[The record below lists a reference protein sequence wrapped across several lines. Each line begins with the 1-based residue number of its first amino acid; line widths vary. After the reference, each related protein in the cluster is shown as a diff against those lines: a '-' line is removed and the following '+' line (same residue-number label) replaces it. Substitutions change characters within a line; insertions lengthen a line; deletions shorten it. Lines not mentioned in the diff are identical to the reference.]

1 MGMKAAPFL
10 LLFWAASAW
19 AQPSRAADEF
29 QTSAGVV
36 KITPI
41 HHASLMIQ
49 GGGVVIH
56 VDPFHE
62 GDYAGLPM
70 ADLVLITHDHF
81 DHMDAKALALVRNS
95 KTVVMAPAAVA
106 ASINGVTV
114 LANSDARDFGAWK
127 IEAVP
132 AYNLVRGPA
141 AGQLFH
147 PKGRGNGYVLTYG
160 GKRFYFSGDT
170 EGVPEM
176 RALKDIDVAYVC
188 MNLPYTMPPDEAAA
202 AVRAFKPRVVIPY
215 HYRNSDLGVFQKAL
229 DGSGV
234 EVRIR
239 DFYR

>member
-1 MGMKAAPFL
+1 MKAAPFL
-10 LLFWAASAW
+10 LLFCAASACP
-19 AQPSRAADEF
+19 QPPRAADEF
-29 QTSAGVV
+29 PTSAGVV

-56 VDPFHE
+56 IDPFHE
-62 GDYAGLPM
+62 GDYTGLPM
-70 ADLVLITHDHF
+70 ADLILITHDHF

-95 KTVVMAPAAVA
+95 KTVVIAPAAVA

-114 LANSDARDFGAWK
+114 LANGDAQDFGAWK

-132 AYNLVRGPA
+132 AYNLLRGPA

-176 RALKDIDVAYVC
+176 RALKNIDVAYVC
-188 MNLPYTMPPDEAAA
+188 MNLPYTMPSEEAAA

-215 HYRNSDLGVFQKAL
+215 HYRNSNLATFQKAL

>member
-1 MGMKAAPFL
+1 MKAAPLL
-10 LLFWAASAW
+10 LLFWAASAC

-56 VDPFHE
+56 LDPFHE

-81 DHMDAKALALVRNS
+81 DHMDAKALAGVRNS
-95 KTVVMAPAAVA
+95 KTVVMGPAAVA
-106 ASINGVTV
+106 DSVAGVTV
-114 LANSDARDFGAWK
+114 LRNGEARDFGAWR

-176 RALKDIDVAYVC
+176 KALKNIDVAYVC
-188 MNLPYTMPPDEAAA
+188 MNLPYTMPPEEAAA
-202 AVRAFKPRVVIPY
+202 AVRAFQPRVAIPY
-215 HYRNSDLGVFQKAL
+215 HYRGSNLGAFEKAL
-229 DGSGV
+229 AASGV
-234 EVRIR
+234 DVRIR
-239 DFYR
+239 DFYYR

>member
-1 MGMKAAPFL
+1 MKAALSL
-10 LLFWAASAW
+10 LLLAAASAC

-41 HHASLMIQ
+41 HHASVLIQ

-56 VDPFHE
+56 VDPFRE
-62 GDYAGLPM
+62 GDYTGLPM

-81 DHMDAKALALVRNS
+81 DHMDPKALALIRNA

-106 ASINGVTV
+106 DSIAGVAVLRNGE
-114 LANSDARDFGAWK
+114 ARDFGEWR

-176 RALKDIDVAYVC
+176 RALKNIDVAYVC
-188 MNLPYTMPPDEAAA
+188 MNLPYTMPPEEAAA
-202 AVRAFKPRVVIPY
+202 AVRAFHPRVVIPY
-215 HYRNSDLGVFQKAL
+215 HYRNSDLGAFEKAL
-229 DGSGV
+229 AGSGI
-234 EVRIR
+234 EVHIR
-239 DFYR
+239 DFYYR

>member
-1 MGMKAAPFL
+1 MKAAL
-10 LLFWAASAW
+10 LLLLSAAVVAC
-19 AQPSRAADEF
+19 AQPFRPFDEF
-29 QTSAGVV
+29 PTSAGVV

-62 GDYAGLPM
+62 GDYTGLPP

-95 KTVVMAPAAVA
+95 KTVVMGTAAVA
-106 ASINGVTV
+106 ESVNGVTV
-114 LANSDARDFGAWK
+114 LRNGDTRDFGAWK

-141 AGQLFH
+141 PGQLFH

-176 RALKDIDVAYVC
+176 KALKNIDVAYVC
-188 MNLPYTMPPDEAAA
+188 MNLPYTMPPEEAAA
-202 AVRAFKPRVVIPY
+202 AVRAFKPRVAIPY
-215 HYRNSDLGVFQKAL
+215 HYRGSDLKAFEKAL
-229 DGSGV
+229 AGSSV
-234 EVRIR
+234 DVRIR